1 MGDTAFAP
9 RPRMTGVRLASS
21 STASKYPRYCS
32 SPELN
37 WKYSEHWKIDPKL
50 PVTLTHTPSSVTSG
64 SIGMQIA
71 GAAGTRASWGESV
84 AARASLTMHEN
95 ISAHIQLSAVMC
107 VVDSCWL

>member
-1 MGDTAFAP
+1 
-9 RPRMTGVRLASS
+9 
-21 STASKYPRYCS
+21 
-32 SPELN
+32 LN